1 MHSVYMYVDISR
13 TIDRPVVIIS
23 YAIVLVQILK
33 DRQNSNF
40 KTEN

>member
-1 MHSVYMYVDISR
+1 MYVDRSR

>member
-1 MHSVYMYVDISR
+1 MYLDISR
-13 TIDRPVVIIS
+13 TIDKPVVIIS